1 MRAGAQ
7 PSITEKRQAERKPAR
22 LTVSAVHRTLGEL
35 SLVMEDISATG
46 FLVRARSGIEPGD
59 QILLEIPAFDRAA
72 ALCIE
77 ISGQKAGFL
86 FEEPIAKADFAYLM
100 ERMSFDPVPGAKAC
114 QSNGRVR
121 TSDRKRALAFAELCT
136 PEGWERVR
144 VKDFSGSGA
153 RVVST
158 RSIPLGIDVIFK
170 RAATFRAGRVA
181 WSRDNEAGLEFYRK
195 D

>member
-1 MRAGAQ
+1 MHAGAQ
-7 PSITEKRQAERKPAR
+7 PSITEKRQAARRPAR

-35 SLVMEDISATG
+35 SLVMADISATG
-46 FLVRARSGIEPGD
+46 FLICARSGIEPGD
-59 QILLEIPAFDRAA
+59 QILLEIPAFGRIT
-72 ALCIE
+72 ALCIW
-77 ISGQKAGFL
+77 IRGQKAGFL
-86 FEEPIAKADFAYLM
+86 FEKTIAKADFEYLI
-100 ERMSFDPVPGAKAC
+100 ERMSSDPAPGAKAC

-136 PEGWERVR
+136 PEGWEKVR

-158 RSIPLGIDVIFK
+158 RSIPLGTDVIFK

-181 WSRDNEAGLEFYRK
+181 WSRDNEAGLQFYRK